1 MSSGVSSFVDSTL
14 NLSLISYQ
22 PEPFI
27 TQTIQQI
34 VNLKNLLAYKF
45 KRIINNLA

>member
-34 VNLKNLLAYKF
+34 VKNLLAYKF